1 MITVKNQIQVQRKKL
16 VVKPKNNIMKVKV
29 RKHLRKGKNKV
40 SVVKQHMKKK
50 KRYNKG
56 NAPGG
61 NLHKNSVSDGADK
74 FLKSQNPSS
83 MISRV
88 NAQRSAKKKASVVTR
103 NKKKK
108 SNIGRSYML
117 KSHKSKNIHLTISGR
132 GQGKKGMTKNQKG
145 EIKTRIRSLKAKK

>member
-1 MITVKNQIQVQRKKL
+1 MITVK
-16 VVKPKNNIMKVKV
+16 
-29 RKHLRKGKNKV
+29 KHLRKRKNGA
-40 SVVKQHMKKK
+40 SVVRQHLKKK

-74 FLKSQNPSS
+74 FLKSFTTPIRPSP
-83 MISRV
+83 
-88 NAQRSAKKKASVVTR
+88 ADAKKKASIIAR
-103 NKKKK
+103 RK
-108 SNIGRSYML
+108 SRSYML

-132 GQGKKGMTKNQKG
+132 GQGKKGRTKNQKG